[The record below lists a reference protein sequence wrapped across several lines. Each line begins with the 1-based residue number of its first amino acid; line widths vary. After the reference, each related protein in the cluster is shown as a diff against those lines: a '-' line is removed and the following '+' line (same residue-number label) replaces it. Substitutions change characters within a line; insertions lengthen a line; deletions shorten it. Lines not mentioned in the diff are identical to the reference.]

1 MRLNFAFPAAILPAL
16 AMLFAEA
23 AFSSAQAQTP
33 DWQTFTPPAGG
44 FQVEMPC
51 KPETKSEERNGHK
64 VDTALCAFDK
74 AKAGADLVFMVKY
87 QGRSGAPGPEA
98 QATLDNVVKAITEGG
113 TLISNNTDDIGDFPA
128 RSFVMQDKDKDFYQW
143 RIVVTDKYFVEVLYL
158 GPKDNELGEKY
169 LESFEVN

>member
-1 MRLNFAFPAAILPAL
+1 MRLVFALPAIVL
-16 AMLFAEA
+16 AFAPSL
-23 AFSSAQAQTP
+23 FSSAQAQTA
-33 DWQTFTPPAGG
+33 DWQVFRPPGNG

-51 KPETKSEERNGHK
+51 KPETKTEQRNGHK

-87 QGRSGAPGPEA
+87 QGRSEAPGPEA
-98 QATLDNVVKAITEGG
+98 QTMLDNVIKAITEGG
-113 TLISNNTDDIGDFPA
+113 ALISNNKDDIGDYPA

-143 RIVVTDKYFVEVLYL
+143 RIVVTDRYFIEVLFL
-158 GPKDNELGEKY
+158 GPQDNALGQKY